1 MLRESKIVT
10 PPSDNTIGVGSKVSI
25 ITFEDGEIQ
34 NRRVE
39 IINQAV
45 STELNTD
52 YIEAISPLGQEIIG
66 LKNNQKFDYRY
77 FSILDNNTLL
87 GNGIVY
93 DINNNMDEE
102 LAKDPLTYQKR
113 RRG

>member
-1 MLRESKIVT
+1 MK
-10 PPSDNTIGVGSKVSI
+10 
-25 ITFEDGEIQ
+25 EIQ
-34 NRRVE
+34 VE
-39 IINQAV
+39 DIQFHIKYEYAED
-45 STELNTD
+45 STIT
-52 YIEAISPLGQEIIG
+52 A
-66 LKNNQKFDYRY
+66 KHYR
-77 FSILDNNTLL
+77 ILDNNTLL